1 MRAVVQR
8 VREASVTVDGR
19 VVGKIGPGLV
29 ILLGVRNGDDE
40 ETVRWMVEKIINLRI
55 FTDDDEKMN
64 WSLKDVDGEI
74 LAVSQFTLCASVKK
88 GRRPSFDQAAPPD
101 VANALYARFVELVRE
116 AGVSVETGVFQA
128 HMEVALVNDGPV
140 TIIVD
145 NLEGKV

>member
-29 ILLGVRNGDDE
+29 VLLGVRSGDDDE
-40 ETVRWMVEKIINLRI
+40 ALRWMVEKITNLRI
-55 FTDDDEKMN
+55 FTDDDGKMN
-64 WSLKDVDGEI
+64 WSLKDVNGEM

-101 VANALYARFVELVRE
+101 AANALYARFVELVRA
-116 AGVSVETGVFQA
+116 AGISVETGVFQA
-128 HMEVALVNDGPV
+128 HMDVALVNDGPV

-145 NLEGKV
+145 NLEGKA